1 MPKNPL
7 GPVFLSIRCTLVL
20 CVAATLALAAGC
32 AKQPIASATPAGVTM
47 SPKLG
52 PMVYFEQGAVLFVG
66 ADSRAAQYMKD
77 ETMFPVGL
85 GLANTGKE
93 AINFSRE
100 SFVLEAS
107 DGQRY
112 PLVSLEEFQRDYTR
126 SRTDVRLADSF
137 LEMMNQRFSGHTHL
151 TWPLYPYAGQPRAVM
166 SEYELGRQFWTHTY
180 LYFPMPEG
188 GIHKQSF
195 SLLVT
200 PRGSDQTFVVR
211 FEVR

>member
-1 MPKNPL
+1 MPKNPPGL
-7 GPVFLSIRCTLVL
+7 VCLSLRSIPVL
-20 CVAATLALAAGC
+20 CLAATLALAAGC
-32 AKQPIASATPAGVTM
+32 AKQPIESATPAGVAM

-52 PMVYFEQGAVLFVG
+52 PMIYFEQGAVLFVG
-66 ADSRAAQYMKD
+66 ADSRAAQYIKD
-77 ETMFPVGL
+77 ESIFPVGL
-85 GLANTGKE
+85 GLANTGKT

-107 DGQRY
+107 DGKRY

-126 SRTDVRLADSF
+126 SRTDVTLADSF
-137 LEMMNQRFSGHTHL
+137 LEMMNQRFSGHTYL
-151 TWPLYPYAGQPRAVM
+151 AWPLYPYAGQARAVM

-188 GIHKQSF
+188 GIHKQDF

-200 PRGSDQTFVVR
+200 PRESDQTFVVR